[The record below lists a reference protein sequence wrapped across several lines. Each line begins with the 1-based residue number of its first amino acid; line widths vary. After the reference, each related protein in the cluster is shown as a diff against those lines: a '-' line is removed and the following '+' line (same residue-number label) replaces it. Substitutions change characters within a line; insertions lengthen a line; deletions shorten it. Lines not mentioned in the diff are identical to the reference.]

1 MKLFRF
7 CSFGLFVF
15 LFACSA
21 KQVQQP
27 VQTAQ
32 TQQSV
37 TQVST
42 IDALLQGIY
51 DGVKPLSELRNYG
64 DFGIGTF
71 DRLDGEMMFTDG
83 RFYQIK
89 ADGKVYLPEE
99 QTTTPFASVTR
110 FENENSYHL
119 ENISFDGL
127 KHFADSVKQ
136 TGNLFYALKIKGRF
150 LSVRTRSVPAQTKPY
165 PPLAEV
171 TKNQPEFEMNNLG
184 GQIVGF
190 YCPDFV
196 KGVNVPGYHLH
207 FLSDDKKS
215 GGHLLDFVLADGELT
230 LDQIA
235 RFEMI
240 LPEKGDFLGGEFKTD
255 RSEELKKV
263 EQ

>member
-1 MKLFRF
+1 MQSSR
-7 CSFGLFVF
+7 FGLFGLLIL
-15 LFACSA
+15 LFACSSI
-21 KQVQQP
+21 QVQNP
-27 VQTAQ
+27 
-32 TQQSV
+32 TQASTPTQAV
-37 TQVST
+37 TQIST

-51 DGVKPLSELRNYG
+51 DGVLPLSELRKYG

-89 ADGKVYLPEE
+89 ADGKVYFPDEK
-99 QTTTPFASVTR
+99 TTTPFASVTR
-110 FENENSYHL
+110 FENENSYRL
-119 ENISFDGL
+119 ENINYEGL

-136 TGNLFYALKIKGRF
+136 TGNLFFALKIRGNF
-150 LSVRTRSVPAQTKPY
+150 SSVRTRSVPAQTKPY
-165 PPLAEV
+165 PLLAEV
-171 TKNQPEFEMNNLG
+171 TKNQPEFTMNNLG

-215 GGHLLDFVLADGELT
+215 GGHLLDFKLTDGELI
-230 LDQIA
+230 LDQID

-240 LPEKGDFLGGEFKTD
+240 LPTKGDFLGGEFKTD
-255 RSEELKKV
+255 RSEELKKA